1 MNQYVKY
8 ILCVI
13 LLLTTAG
20 CASSKHYK
28 TIADSATH
36 IDQLMRAFGPPV
48 DAISL
53 PDGKTTYIWRSYPTG
68 GGNFASAI
76 SPYLGLAGGY
86 AFGRGA
92 GWSVGPTLGLDL
104 SNFSGPDSPCEISA
118 LADKEGYVISW
129 RATGDNCNKILID
142 PDADPFTKEDPTKA
156 APVTPLAPAEAPSED
171 EDETPVTPISPVPV
185 APKAAPV
192 APKAEPVAPKAEP
205 VTPMAPAE
213 APRADEDE
221 TPAIPISP
229 VPVAPVPQPTSD
241 LLAACLEDRAAFHLS
256 TNKNISLVELTHEVE
271 NDCLTLVKK
280 ADTNLATQIANAAL
294 KER

>member
-20 CASSKHYK
+20 CASSKRYK
-28 TIADSATH
+28 TVADSATH
-36 IDQLMRAFGPPV
+36 IDQLMQAFGPPV
-48 DAISL
+48 DAVSL

-68 GGNFASAI
+68 GGNFASAL

-104 SNFSGPDSPCEISA
+104 SNFSGPDSPCEIRA

-129 RATGDNCNKILID
+129 IATGDNCNRILID
-142 PDADPFTKEDPTKA
+142 PDADPFTKEDPAKV
-156 APVTPLAPAEAPSED
+156 APVTPLAPAEAPSVAED
-171 EDETPVTPISPVPV
+171 DTPAIPVSPVPV

-192 APKAEPVAPKAEP
+192 
-205 VTPMAPAE
+205 TPLAPAK
-213 APRADEDE
+213 APSADEDD
-221 TPAIPISP
+221 TPAIPVSP
-229 VPVAPVPQPTSD
+229 VPVAPVAQPTSD
-241 LLAACLEDRAAFHLS
+241 LLSACLEDRAAFHLS

-280 ADTNLATQIANAAL
+280 ADSNLAAQIANATL
-294 KER
+294 KEQ

>member
-156 APVTPLAPAEAPSED
+156 APVTPLAPAEAP
-171 EDETPVTPISPVPV
+171 
-185 APKAAPV
+185 
-192 APKAEPVAPKAEP
+192 
-205 VTPMAPAE
+205 
-213 APRADEDE
+213 RADEDE

-229 VPVAPVPQPTSD
+229 VPVAPVAQPTSD